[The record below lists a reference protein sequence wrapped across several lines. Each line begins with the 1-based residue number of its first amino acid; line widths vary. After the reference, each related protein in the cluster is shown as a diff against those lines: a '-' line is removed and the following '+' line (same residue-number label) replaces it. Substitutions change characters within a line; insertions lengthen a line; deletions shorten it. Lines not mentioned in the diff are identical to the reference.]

1 MSDIVVPG
9 AGVVVAETPPPQ
21 PSPEVVAAA
30 GETIVEVAQIEAARD
45 VAIAEEGT
53 EQTRIM
59 AEAREAREAEDVEW
73 LRQQLAGLQAQ
84 CETNAAELSNV
95 RAALLTTQEQLQ
107 QTVEQ
112 VAVLTEAMT
121 VAIQAE
127 QTPEPGSPPLPPE
140 DASADG
146 PEEAAQGE
154 RTPPVNPERLVPRR
168 KKVWL

>member
-59 AEAREAREAEDVEW
+59 AEAREAEDVEW
-73 LRQQLAGLQAQ
+73 LRQQLAGLQAR

-154 RTPPVNPERLVPRR
+154 RTPPENPERPVPRR